1 MIAQALCQ
9 NGAKVYIIGR
19 RKEKLDQAVEAHGK
33 DISGSLIALE
43 GDVTSNESI
52 KSMVKHIEDKEGYI
66 DVSVC
71 LSLAGQSNCTDIRTD

>member
-19 RKEKLDQAVEAHGK
+19 RKEKLDRAVEAHGK

-66 DVSVC
+66 DVWV
-71 LSLAGQSNCTDIRTD
+71 SLLLLIK